1 MTMSKNISIS
11 KGVFIAALLILA
23 LGLPVV
29 IGSNQYQLV
38 LATTVILFGVMAT
51 SWNLIGGLG
60 GQLDLAAGAYLG
72 LGAFTTGT
80 LLTRWN
86 ITPWVGMPL
95 SGLVA
100 AGVAALIGAPLF
112 GFRVRGV
119 WYALSSSA
127 LVQVLFTTFMMW
139 TSIGGPMDQNLPRF
153 DSSLYHLRFNT
164 YAPYYYILLAL
175 LLVALYLNDYLR
187 NTRLGFQL
195 MALRDSEDA
204 AEVLGVN
211 ARSCKLKALMMY
223 AFLVGVTGG
232 VYTCL
237 YGYYHPRFFD
247 SNMSTEVAILGIVGG
262 MGIPYG
268 PLLAAMV
275 LVSGR
280 EFLRANLGT
289 VVEGLY
295 MAVYAVILVVIAL
308 FRPTGLAV
316 LVQDVYK
323 AIKSRFAPTG
333 HYVKPA
339 DTPGH

>member
-1 MTMSKNISIS
+1 MLKKFVNIKSL
-11 KGVFIAALLILA
+11 ALLVI
-23 LGLPVV
+23 VV
-29 IGSNQYQLV
+29 ITLLVPTIIGANQYQMV
-38 LATTVILFGVMAT
+38 LTTTVILFGVMAT

-86 ITPWVGMPL
+86 ITPWLGMPL

-112 GFRVRGV
+112 RFRVRGV

-127 LVQVLFTTFMMW
+127 LVQVLYTAFMMW
-139 TSIGGPMDQNLPRF
+139 SEVGGPVDRYLPRYEASF
-153 DSSLYHLRFNT
+153 YHLRYNT

-175 LLVALYLNDYLR
+175 LYIALFLNYYIR

-195 MALRDSEDA
+195 MALGESEEA

-211 ARSCKLKALMMY
+211 ARASKLKALMIY

-232 VYTCL
+232 VYTCI
-237 YGYYHPRFFD
+237 YSYYHPRFFD

-262 MGIPYG
+262 LGIPYG
-268 PLLAAMV
+268 PLLAATV

-316 LVQDVYK
+316 LVQDIYR
-323 AIKSRFAPTG
+323 AIKTRFSKG
-333 HYVKPA
+333 SYVRRANPA
-339 DTPGH
+339 GR

>member
-1 MTMSKNISIS
+1 MIVLKKISTPKN
-11 KGVFIAALLILA
+11 LLLLGIILFT
-23 LGLPVV
+23 LVLPLV
-29 IGSNQYQLV
+29 IGSNQYVLV
-38 LATTVILFGVMAT
+38 LTTTVILFGVMAT

-112 GFRVRGV
+112 RFRVRGV

-127 LVQVLFTTFMMW
+127 LVQVLYTAFMMW
-139 TSIGGPMDQNLPRF
+139 SSVGGPMDQYLPRYDASF
-153 DSSLYHLRFNT
+153 YYLRYNT
-164 YAPYYYILLAL
+164 YAPYYYILLML
-175 LLVALYLNDYLR
+175 LYIALYLNYYIR
-187 NTRLGFQL
+187 GTRLGFQL
-195 MALRDSEDA
+195 MALGESEEA

-211 ARSCKLKALMMY
+211 ARNSKLKALMIY
-223 AFLVGVTGG
+223 AYLVGVTGG

-237 YGYYHPRFFD
+237 FGYYHPRFFD

-262 MGIPYG
+262 LGIPYG
-268 PLLAAMV
+268 PLLAAAV
-275 LVSGR
+275 LVRGR
-280 EFLRANLGT
+280 ELLRANLGT
-289 VVEGLY
+289 VVERSS

-308 FRPTGLAV
+308 FRPSGLAV
-316 LVQDVYK
+316 LAGDIYR
-323 AIKSRFAPTG
+323 AIRLRFAKDT
-333 HYVKPA
+333 YVKSA
-339 DTPGH
+339 DSAGD

>member
-1 MTMSKNISIS
+1 MKLSKIFSFP
-11 KGVFIAALLILA
+11 KGLFFIALFLFSV
-23 LGLPVV
+23 GLPVI

-80 LLTRWN
+80 LLTQWN
-86 ITPWVGMPL
+86 ITPWLGMPL

-100 AGVAALIGAPLF
+100 AGVAALVGAPLF
-112 GFRVRGV
+112 GFRIRGV

-127 LVQVLFTTFMMW
+127 LVQVLFTAFMMW
-139 TSIGGPMDQNLPRF
+139 TSIGGPMDRNLPRF
-153 DSSLYHLRFNT
+153 DASLYHLRFNT
-164 YAPYYYILLAL
+164 YAPYYYILLSLLFIAL
-175 LLVALYLNDYLR
+175 FLNYYLR

-195 MALRDSEDA
+195 MALRDSEEA

-211 ARSCKLKALMMY
+211 ARSSKLKALMIY
-223 AFLVGVTGG
+223 AFLVGITGG

-268 PLLAAMV
+268 PLLAAIV

-280 EFLRANLGT
+280 EFLRASLGT

-316 LVQDVYK
+316 LVQDIYK
-323 AIKSRFAPTG
+323 AIKLRFSTG
-333 HYVKPA
+333 PYVKPA

>member
-1 MTMSKNISIS
+1 MLKNISTP
-11 KGVFIAALLILA
+11 KKLLLLAIILLTLA
-23 LGLPVV
+23 VPVLN
-29 IGSNQYQLV
+29 GSNQYRMV
-38 LATTVILFGVMAT
+38 LITTVILFGVMAT

-86 ITPWVGMPL
+86 ITPWIGMPL

-100 AGVAALIGAPLF
+100 AGLAALIGAPLF
-112 GFRVRGV
+112 RFRVVGV

-127 LVQVLFTTFMMW
+127 LVQVLYTSFMMW
-139 TSIGGPMDQNLPRF
+139 SSVGGPVDRYLPRYEA
-153 DSSLYHLRFNT
+153 SLYHLRFNT
-164 YAPYYYILLAL
+164 YAPYYYILLVL
-175 LLVALYLNDYLR
+175 LYIALYLNYYIR
-187 NTRLGFQL
+187 NSRLGFQL
-195 MALRDSEDA
+195 MALGESEEA

-211 ARSCKLKALMMY
+211 ARNSKLKALMLY

-237 YGYYHPRFFD
+237 YSYYHPRFFD

-262 MGIPYG
+262 LGIPYG
-268 PLLAAMV
+268 PLLAAAV

-289 VVEGLY
+289 VVEGSY

-316 LVQDVYK
+316 LAQDIYRAVR
-323 AIKSRFAPTG
+323 ARFTKGP
-333 HYVKPA
+333 YVKSADPA
-339 DTPGH
+339 GD

>member
-1 MTMSKNISIS
+1 MKISAPKILLLLA
-11 KGVFIAALLILA
+11 VLLITLI
-23 LGLPVV
+23 LPAV
-29 IGSNQYQLV
+29 IGSNQYQMV
-38 LATTVILFGVMAT
+38 LTTTVILYGVMAT

-86 ITPWVGMPL
+86 VTPWLGMLL
-95 SGLVA
+95 SGIVA
-100 AGVAALIGAPLF
+100 AGVAVLIGAPLF
-112 GFRVRGV
+112 RFRVRGV
-119 WYALSSSA
+119 WYALSSAA
-127 LVQVLFTTFMMW
+127 LVQVLFTSFMMW
-139 TSIGGPMDQNLPRF
+139 SNVGGPVDRYLPRF
-153 DSSLYHLRFNT
+153 EASLYHLRFNT

-175 LLVALYLNDYLR
+175 LYIALFLNYYIR

-195 MALRDSEDA
+195 MALGESEEA

-211 ARSCKLKALMMY
+211 AQNSKLKALMIY

-237 YGYYHPRFFD
+237 FGYYHPRFFD

-262 MGIPYG
+262 LGIPYG
-268 PLLAAMV
+268 PLLAATV

-289 VVEGLY
+289 VVEGSY

-308 FRPTGLAV
+308 FRPNGLAAFA
-316 LVQDVYK
+316 QDIYQ
-323 AIKSRFAPTG
+323 AIKTRLARG
-333 HYVKPA
+333 RHVKPA
-339 DTPGH
+339 SITGQ

>member
-1 MTMSKNISIS
+1 MLKNNLTP
-11 KGVFIAALLILA
+11 KNLLLLAIILFPLA
-23 LGLPVV
+23 LPLI
-29 IGSNQYQLV
+29 IGANQYQMV
-38 LATTVILFGVMAT
+38 LTTTVILFGVMAT

-86 ITPWVGMPL
+86 ITPWIGMPL

-100 AGVAALIGAPLF
+100 AGVAVLIGAPLF
-112 GFRVRGV
+112 RFRVVGV

-127 LVQVLFTTFMMW
+127 LVQVLYTSFMMW
-139 TSIGGPMDQNLPRF
+139 TGVGGPVDRYLPRYEA
-153 DSSLYHLRFNT
+153 SLYHLRFNT
-164 YAPYYYILLAL
+164 YEPYYYILLGLLYIAL
-175 LLVALYLNDYLR
+175 FLNYYIR
-187 NTRLGFQL
+187 NSRLGFQL
-195 MALRDSEDA
+195 MALGESEEA

-211 ARSCKLKALMMY
+211 ARNSKLKALMLY

-237 YGYYHPRFFD
+237 YSYYHPRFFD

-262 MGIPYG
+262 LGIPYG
-268 PLLAAMV
+268 PLLAAAV

-289 VVEGLY
+289 VVEGSY

-316 LVQDVYK
+316 LAEDIYRAVRARLPK
-323 AIKSRFAPTG
+323 GT
-333 HYVKPA
+333 YVKPA
-339 DTPGH
+339 DSAGD

>member
-1 MTMSKNISIS
+1 MTMLKYISNP
-11 KGVFIAALLILA
+11 KRLFIAFLILFS
-23 LGLPVV
+23 LGLPVL
-29 IGSNQYQLV
+29 IGSNQYRLV

-51 SWNLIGGLG
+51 SWNMIGGLG

-86 ITPWVGMPL
+86 ITPWLGMPL

-127 LVQVLFTTFMMW
+127 LVVVLYTTFMMW
-139 TSIGGPMDQNLPRF
+139 TDIGGPMDRNLPRF
-153 DSSLYHLRFNT
+153 DASLYHLRFNT
-164 YAPYYYILLAL
+164 YAPYYYLLLAL
-175 LLVALYLNDYLR
+175 LFVALFLNYYLR
-187 NTRLGFQL
+187 NTRLGYQL
-195 MALRDSEDA
+195 MALRDSEEA

-211 ARSCKLKALMMY
+211 ARSSKLKALMMY

-247 SNMSTEVAILGIVGG
+247 ANMSTEVAILGIVGG
-262 MGIPYG
+262 LGIPYG
-268 PLLAAMV
+268 PLLAAIV

-280 EFLRANLGT
+280 EFLRASLGT

-295 MAVYAVILVVIAL
+295 MAVYAVILIVIAL

-316 LVQDVYK
+316 LVQDIYTS
-323 AIKSRFAPTG
+323 IKKRFPAG
-333 HYVKPA
+333 KYVKPA